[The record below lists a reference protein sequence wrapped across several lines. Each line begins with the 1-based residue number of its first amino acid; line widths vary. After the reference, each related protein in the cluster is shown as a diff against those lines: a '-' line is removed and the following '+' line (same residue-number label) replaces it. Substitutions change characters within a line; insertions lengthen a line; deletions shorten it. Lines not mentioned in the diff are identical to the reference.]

1 MRQEPILVREKR
13 FNFLPYRF
21 LHRGTE
27 RRVRRVERT
36 WDVAAGWGRRAGHY
50 FRVRCHD
57 DQTYDVFHDVEL
69 NAWFVRR
76 PSWFFARGLQ
86 NAAAKGKLRWT
97 FI

>member
-1 MRQEPILVREKR
+1 MRQEPILVREQR

-27 RRVRRVERT
+27 RRVRQVERA
-36 WDVAAGWGRRAGHY
+36 WDVGAGWGRRAGHY

-57 DQTYDVFHDVEL
+57 DQTYDVFHDVQL
-69 NAWFVRR
+69 NAWFVKR
-76 PSWFFARGLQ
+76 PRWFLGRGIQ
-86 NAAAKGKLRWT
+86 SAAKGKWRWT